1 MNTSPARAKALGE
14 LIRKRIVL
22 LDGAM
27 GTLAQTLDLSE
38 DDYRG
43 KAFAG
48 WPQPLKG
55 NHDLLC
61 LTQPHFVREIH
72 DGYLKAGADILTT
85 NSFTANAP
93 SQADYGLE
101 DRVADLNRAS
111 ARIARES
118 ADEAQRR
125 DGRPYFVAG
134 SLGPTNRTASLSPRV
149 EDPGYRATDFD
160 RLAATYGIAA
170 RALLEG
176 GADVLLVETVFDTL
190 NAKAALYAIARV
202 SDELRRPAPVIVSGT
217 ITDAS
222 GRTLSGQTVE
232 AFYNSVRHAS
242 LTAIGLNCS
251 LGAADLHPHMRE
263 LSRVAELPVSV
274 HPNAGLPNELGEYTE
289 TPEEMAATLQAMAGE
304 GLLNLAGGCCG
315 TTPEHTRAMCKALD
329 AFSPRKPPRPRPI
342 TRLAGLQPQNID
354 DDTGFVHV
362 GERANVTG
370 SAIFRRLIEADDY
383 SAAVEVARRQVEAGA
398 NLLDVNMD
406 EGLLDSEAAMRRY
419 LNLLAAEPD
428 ISQVPVMVDSS
439 RFEVLT
445 VGLKCLQGKGVA
457 NSISLKNGEAEF
469 LGQAREIRRLGAAVV
484 VMAFDE
490 QGQAESVEQRVAM
503 AERSHH
509 LLVHEAGFPP
519 EDILFDLNIFAVAT
533 GLQEHDDYA
542 RAFIEAAREVRERL
556 PGVHVSGGVS
566 NLSFSFRGNNA
577 VREAMHSVFLYHAIA
592 AGMDFGIVNA
602 GQLAVYEDIPERL
615 RDTVEDV
622 ILNRLEGAGEKL
634 LELAQEYQGQTA
646 QQDES
651 AAEWRGLPL
660 AERLSYALVHGLDA
674 HVVED
679 AEAARQAS
687 DRALDVIEGPLM
699 DGMNTVGDLF
709 ATGRMFLPQVVKSA
723 RVMKKAV
730 AHLVPFIEEEGSG
743 VSSRGRLVVAT
754 VKGDVH
760 DIGKN
765 IVGVVL
771 QCNGYE
777 VIDLGVM
784 TPCETILDTAVRENT
799 DFIGLSGLITPSLN
813 EMVHVAGEMQRRGMD
828 LPLLIGGAT
837 TSPRHTALKIDPAY
851 DGGVVYVKDASRAV
865 GVLGEL
871 SGSGREAYLSDV
883 ARDMK
888 RRREQPAGKRR
899 REDLLSLAEA
909 RANRLDID
917 WDAEPPAEP
926 ARTGVIETLPPAPAL
941 PCCARRCGTSSRD
954 VIETL
959 SPTLAELY
967 DYIDWRPFFAAWEMP
982 GKFPQLL
989 DDERMGRAARE
1000 LWDDLHRTLIKPIK
1014 AREIPFASAG
1024 VAGIFPAASDGD
1036 DIVVFSDESR
1046 EEEIGRIHGLREQRR
1061 MPPGKPNA
1069 ALADFIAPQGA
1080 GGDWVGMFAVTA
1092 GGDLDKTIAKL
1103 GGGKSADDYDAIQL
1117 KALADRAAE
1126 AFAEFLHEKVRREF
1140 WGYAPEESLGNEDLI
1155 AERYRGIRPAPGYPG
1170 CPDHSEKALIWR
1182 LLDVE
1187 KRIGARLTESYA
1199 MWPAA
1204 TVSGYYFAHARA
1216 RYPNIGLIGED
1227 QLADYARR
1235 KNISVDEARMWLAP
1249 NLAD

>member
-1 MNTSPARAKALGE
+1 MNRASARAEALGE
-14 LIRKRIVL
+14 LIRKRIVFI
-22 LDGAM
+22 DGAM

-38 DDYRG
+38 EEYRG
-43 KAFAG
+43 AEFAD
-48 WPQPLKG
+48 WPQALKG

-72 DGYLKAGADILTT
+72 DAYLQAGADILTT

-101 DRVADLNRAS
+101 DRVADINRAS
-111 ARIARES
+111 ARVARDA
-118 ADEAQRR
+118 ADAAQRR

-160 RLAATYGIAA
+160 RLAATYETAT

-176 GADVLLVETVFDTL
+176 GADLLLIETIFDTL

-202 SDELRRPAPVIVSGT
+202 GDELGRPPPVIVSGT

-232 AFYNSVRHAS
+232 AFYNSIRHAPM
-242 LTAIGLNCS
+242 TAIGLNCA
-251 LGAADLHPHMRE
+251 LGATELHPHMRE

-289 TPEEMAATLQAMAGE
+289 TPDEMAATLQAMARE

-315 TTPEHTRAMCKALD
+315 TTPEHVRVMREAL
-329 AFSPRKPPRPRPI
+329 AGIGPRTSPKPPRI
-342 TRLAGLQPQNID
+342 TRLAGLQPLNID
-354 DDTGFVHV
+354 DSTGFVHV
-362 GERANVTG
+362 GERTNVTG

-383 SAAVEVARRQVEAGA
+383 SAAVAVARQQVEAGA

-419 LNLLAAEPD
+419 VNLLAAEPD
-428 ISQVPVMVDSS
+428 ISRAPLMIDSS
-439 RFEVLT
+439 RFEVL
-445 VGLKCLQGKGVA
+445 VAGLKCVQGKGVA
-457 NSISLKNGEAEF
+457 NSISLKNGEEEF
-469 LGQAREIRRLGAAVV
+469 LQQAREIRRLGAAVV
-484 VMAFDE
+484 VMAFNE
-490 QGQAESVEQRVAM
+490 KGQAESVEQRVAV
-503 AERSHH
+503 AERSYR
-509 LLVHEAGFPP
+509 LLVDKAGFPP
-519 EDILFDLNIFAVAT
+519 EDIIFDLNIFAVAT
-533 GLQEHDDYA
+533 GIEEHDDYA
-542 RAFIEAAREVRERL
+542 RAFIEATRLVRERL
-556 PGVHVSGGVS
+556 PEVHVSGGIS
-566 NLSFSFRGNNA
+566 NLSFSFRGNNT

-592 AGMDFGIVNA
+592 GGMDFGIVNA
-602 GQLAVYEDIPERL
+602 GQLGVFEDIPERL
-615 RDTVEDV
+615 RETVEDV
-622 ILNRLEGAGEKL
+622 ILNRNPGAGERL
-634 LELAQEYQGQTA
+634 LQLAQEYQGQGG
-646 QQDES
+646 QQVRDEE
-651 AAEWRGLPL
+651 EWRGLPL

-679 AEAARQAS
+679 TEAARQAS
-687 DRALDVIEGPLM
+687 ERALDVIEGPLM

-730 AHLVPFIEEEGSG
+730 AHLIPFIEQEGSG
-743 VSSRGRLVVAT
+743 VTSRGRLVVAT

-784 TPCETILDTAVRENT
+784 TPCEEILDTAVREKA
-799 DFIGLSGLITPSLN
+799 DYIGLSGLITPSLN
-813 EMVHVAGEMQRRGMD
+813 EMVHVAGEMQRRGME

-851 DGGVVYVKDASRAV
+851 ERGVVYVKDASRAV
-865 GVLGEL
+865 GVLGQL
-871 SGSGREAYLSDV
+871 SGAGREAYLRDV
-883 ARDMK
+883 GRDLK
-888 RRREQPAGKRR
+888 RRREQPAGRRR
-899 REDLLSLAEA
+899 REDLLSLEEA
-909 RANRLDID
+909 RANRLEID
-917 WDAEPPAEP
+917 WGAEPPAEP
-926 ARTGVIETLPPAPAL
+926 ARAGVFEK
-941 PCCARRCGTSSRD
+941 
-954 VIETL
+954 L
-959 SPTLAELY
+959 SPTLEELY
-967 DYIDWRPFFAAWEMP
+967 DYIDWQPFFAAWEMR

-989 DDERMGRAARE
+989 DDPRKGKAARE
-1000 LWDDLHRTLIKPIK
+1000 LWDDLHMSLIEAIK
-1014 AREIPFASAG
+1014 AGEIAFPTAG
-1024 VAGIFPAASDGD
+1024 VAGIFPAACDDD
-1036 DIVVFSDESR
+1036 DIVVFGDESR
-1046 EEEIGRIHGLREQRR
+1046 ETELGRIHGLREQRR

-1069 ALADFIAPQGA
+1069 SLADFVAPRTA
-1080 GGDWVGMFAVTA
+1080 GGDWIGMFAVTA
-1092 GGDLDKTIAKL
+1092 GGDLDRTIATLAAGKK
-1103 GGGKSADDYDAIQL
+1103 GGDDYEAIQL

-1126 AFAEFLHEKVRREF
+1126 AFAEYLHEKVRTEL
-1140 WGYAPEESLGNEDLI
+1140 WEYAPDESFSNDELI
-1155 AERYRGIRPAPGYPG
+1155 AERYQGIRPAPGYPG

-1182 LLDVE
+1182 LLEVE
-1187 KRIGARLTESYA
+1187 RRIGARLTESYA

-1204 TVSGYYFAHARA
+1204 TVSGYYFAHPGS

-1235 KNISVDEARMWLAP
+1235 KSITVDEARVWLAP

>member
-1 MNTSPARAKALGE
+1 MNRPSARAEALGE
-14 LIRKRIVL
+14 LIRSRIVFI
-22 LDGAM
+22 DGAM

-38 DDYRG
+38 EQYRG
-43 KAFAG
+43 REFAD
-48 WPQPLKG
+48 WPQALKG

-72 DGYLKAGADILTT
+72 DSYLRAGADILTT

-101 DRVADLNRAS
+101 ERVADINRAS
-111 ARIARES
+111 AKIARES
-118 ADEAQRR
+118 ADAAQRR

-149 EDPGYRATDFD
+149 EDPGFRATDFD
-160 RLAATYGIAA
+160 RLAATYEIAA

-176 GADVLLVETVFDTL
+176 GADLLLIETIFDTL
-190 NAKAALYAIARV
+190 NAKAALYAIARAGD
-202 SDELRRPAPVIVSGT
+202 SLGRKLLVIVSGT

-232 AFYNSVRHAS
+232 AFYNSIRHAPM
-242 LTAIGLNCS
+242 TAIGLNCS
-251 LGAADLHPHMRE
+251 LGATELHPHMRE

-289 TPEEMAATLQAMAGE
+289 SPEEMAATLEAMARE

-315 TTPEHTRAMCKALD
+315 TTPEHIRAMREAL
-329 AFSPRKPPRPRPI
+329 AGIGPRTPPAPPPI
-342 TRLAGLQPQNID
+342 TRLAGLQPLNID
-354 DDTGFVHV
+354 DSTGFVHV
-362 GERANVTG
+362 GERTNVTG
-370 SAIFRRLIEADDY
+370 SAIFRRLIKADDY
-383 SAAVEVARRQVEAGA
+383 SAAVEVARQQVESGA

-419 LNLLAAEPD
+419 VNLLAAEPD
-428 ISQVPVMVDSS
+428 ISRAPIMVDSS
-439 RFEVLT
+439 RFEVL
-445 VGLKCLQGKGVA
+445 VAGLKCLQGKGVA
-457 NSISLKNGEAEF
+457 NSISLKNGEEEF
-469 LGQAREIRRLGAAVV
+469 LEQAREIRRLGAAVI

-490 QGQAESVEQRVAM
+490 KGQAESVEQRVAI
-503 AERSHH
+503 AERSYR
-509 LLVHEAGFPP
+509 LLVEEAGFPP
-519 EDILFDLNIFAVAT
+519 EDIIFDLNIFAVAT
-533 GLQEHDDYA
+533 GIEEHDDYG
-542 RAFIEAAREVRERL
+542 RAFIEATGLVRKRL
-556 PGVHVSGGVS
+556 PGVHASGGVS

-592 AGMDFGIVNA
+592 GGMDFGIVNA
-602 GQLAVYEDIPERL
+602 GQLGVYEDIPERL

-622 ILNRLEGAGEKL
+622 ILNRSPGAGERL
-634 LELAQEYQGQTA
+634 LQLAQEYQGQGA
-646 QQDES
+646 RQDRDEK
-651 AAEWRGLPL
+651 EWRALPL
-660 AERLSYALVHGLDA
+660 AQRLSYALVHGLDA

-679 AEAARQAS
+679 TEAARQNS
-687 DRALDVIEGPLM
+687 KRALDVIEGPLM

-730 AHLVPFIEEEGSG
+730 AHLVPFIEQEGSG

-784 TPCETILDTAVRENT
+784 TPCEEILDTAVREKA
-799 DFIGLSGLITPSLN
+799 DYIGLSGLITPSLN

-851 DGGVVYVKDASRAV
+851 ENGVVYVKDASRAV

-871 SGSGREAYLSDV
+871 SGAGREEYLRGV
-883 ARDMK
+883 ARDLE

-899 REDLLSLAEA
+899 REDLLSIEEA
-909 RANRLDID
+909 RANRLEID
-917 WDAEPPAEP
+917 WGAEPPAEP
-926 ARTGVIETLPPAPAL
+926 ARAG
-941 PCCARRCGTSSRD
+941 

-959 SPTLAELY
+959 SPTLEQLY
-967 DYIDWRPFFAAWEMP
+967 GYIDWQPFFAAWGLH

-989 DDERMGRAARE
+989 DDARKGKAARE
-1000 LWDDLHRTLIKPIK
+1000 LWDDLHGSLIEPIR
-1014 AREIPFASAG
+1014 AGEIEFPAAG
-1024 VAGIFPAASDGD
+1024 VAAIFPAASDGD
-1036 DIVVFSDESR
+1036 DIVVFGDKSR
-1046 EEEIGRIHGLREQRR
+1046 ATELGRIYGLREQRR
-1061 MPPGKPNA
+1061 MPPGRPNTS
-1069 ALADFIAPQGA
+1069 LADFVAPASA
-1080 GGDWVGMFAVTA
+1080 GGDWIGMFAVTA
-1092 GGDLDKTIAKL
+1092 GGELDETIATLDAGRK
-1103 GGGKSADDYDAIQL
+1103 GADDYGAIQL

-1126 AFAEFLHEKVRREF
+1126 AFAECLHQKVRREL
-1140 WGYAPEESLGNEDLI
+1140 WGYAAEESLSNEDLI

-1170 CPDHSEKALIWR
+1170 CPDHSEKELIWR

-1187 KRIGARLTESYA
+1187 GRIGARLTESYA

-1204 TVSGYYFAHARA
+1204 TVSGYYFAHPRS
-1216 RYPNIGLIGED
+1216 RYPNIGLIGDD

-1235 KNISVDEARMWLAP
+1235 KKITLDEARLWLAP

>member
-1 MNTSPARAKALGE
+1 MNRPAARAEALGE
-14 LIRKRIVL
+14 LIRKRIVFI
-22 LDGAM
+22 DGAM

-38 DDYRG
+38 EEYRG
-43 KAFAG
+43 AEFAD
-48 WPQPLKG
+48 WPQALKG

-72 DGYLKAGADILTT
+72 DAYLQAGADVLTT

-101 DRVADLNRAS
+101 NRVADINRAS
-111 ARIARES
+111 ARVARDA
-118 ADEAQRR
+118 ADAAQRR

-160 RLAATYGIAA
+160 RLAATYETAT

-176 GADVLLVETVFDTL
+176 GADLLLIETIFDTL
-190 NAKAALYAIARV
+190 NAKAALYAIARAGE
-202 SDELRRPAPVIVSGT
+202 SLGRTLPVIVSGT

-232 AFYNSVRHAS
+232 AFYNSIRHAPM
-242 LTAIGLNCS
+242 TAIGLNCS
-251 LGAADLHPHMRE
+251 LGATELHPHMRE

-289 TPEEMAATLQAMAGE
+289 TPHEMAATLREMARE

-315 TTPEHTRAMCKALD
+315 TTPEHVRVMREAL
-329 AFSPRKPPRPRPI
+329 AGISPRTPPTPPRI
-342 TRLAGLQPQNID
+342 TRLAGLQPLNID
-354 DDTGFVHV
+354 DSTGFVHV
-362 GERANVTG
+362 GERTNVTG

-383 SAAVEVARRQVEAGA
+383 SAAVAVARQQVEAGA

-419 LNLLAAEPD
+419 VNLLAAEPD
-428 ISQVPVMVDSS
+428 ISRAPLMIDSS
-439 RFEVLT
+439 RFEVLV

-457 NSISLKNGEAEF
+457 NSISLKNGEEEF
-469 LGQAREIRRLGAAVV
+469 LEQAREIRRLGAAVV
-484 VMAFDE
+484 VMAFNE
-490 QGQAESVEQRVAM
+490 KGQAESVEQRVAV
-503 AERSHH
+503 AERSYR
-509 LLVHEAGFPP
+509 LLVDKAGFPP
-519 EDILFDLNIFAVAT
+519 EDIIFDLNIFAVAT
-533 GLQEHDDYA
+533 GIEEHDDYA
-542 RAFIEAAREVRERL
+542 RAFIEATRLVRERL
-556 PGVHVSGGVS
+556 PGVHASGGIS
-566 NLSFSFRGNNA
+566 NLSFSFRGNNT

-592 AGMDFGIVNA
+592 GGMDFGIVNA
-602 GQLAVYEDIPERL
+602 GQLGVFEDIPERL
-615 RDTVEDV
+615 RETVEDV
-622 ILNRLEGAGEKL
+622 ILNRSPGAGERL
-634 LELAQEYQGQTA
+634 LQLAQEYQGQGA
-646 QQDES
+646 QQVRDEE
-651 AAEWRGLPL
+651 EWRGLPL

-674 HVVED
+674 HVVD
-679 AEAARQAS
+679 DTEAARQAS
-687 DRALDVIEGPLM
+687 KRALDVIEGPLM

-730 AHLVPFIEEEGSG
+730 AHLIPFIEQEGSG

-784 TPCETILDTAVRENT
+784 TPCEEILDTAVREKA
-799 DFIGLSGLITPSLN
+799 DYIGLSGLITPSLN
-813 EMVHVAGEMQRRGMD
+813 EMVHVAGEMQRRGME

-851 DGGVVYVKDASRAV
+851 EAGVVYVKDASRAV
-865 GVLGEL
+865 GVLGKL
-871 SGSGREAYLSDV
+871 SGSERGAYLTDV
-883 ARDMK
+883 AADLK
-888 RRREQPAGKRR
+888 RRREQPSGTRR
-899 REDLLSLAEA
+899 RENLLSLGEA
-909 RANRLDID
+909 RANRLRID
-917 WDAEPPAEP
+917 WQAEPPAQP
-926 ARTGVIETLPPAPAL
+926 ARPGAIEIFA
-941 PCCARRCGTSSRD
+941 
-954 VIETL
+954 
-959 SPTLAELY
+959 PTLGELY
-967 DYIDWRPFFAAWEMP
+967 DYIDWQPFFAAWEIR

-989 DDERMGRAARE
+989 EEGTKGQAARE
-1000 LWDDLHRTLIKPIK
+1000 LWDDVHDTFIEPIR
-1014 AREIPFASAG
+1014 AGEVPFPTAG
-1024 VAGIFPAASDGD
+1024 VAGIFPAAGFAD
-1036 DIVVFSDESR
+1036 DIAVYPDLSR
-1046 EEEIGRIHGLREQRR
+1046 EEELGRIHCLREQRR
-1061 MPPGKPNA
+1061 KPPGNPNGC
-1069 ALADFIAPQGA
+1069 LADLVAPDGPA
-1080 GGDWVGMFAVTA
+1080 PDHVGMFAVTA
-1092 GGDLDKTIAKL
+1092 GGNLDEVLAAAGAK
-1103 GGGKSADDYDAIQL
+1103 SSDDYSSILL

-1126 AFAEFLHEKVRREF
+1126 AFAEYLHEKVRKEL
-1140 WGYAPEESLGNEDLI
+1140 WGYAADESFSKDELI
-1155 AERYRGIRPAPGYPG
+1155 AERYQGIRPAPGYPG

-1182 LLDVE
+1182 LLEVE
-1187 KRIGARLTESYA
+1187 RRIGARLTESYA

-1204 TVSGYYFAHARA
+1204 TVSGYYFAHARS

-1235 KNISVDEARMWLAP
+1235 KSITVDEARVWLAP

>member
-1 MNTSPARAKALGE
+1 MNTPSARVKALGE
-14 LIRKRIVL
+14 LIRKRIVI
-22 LDGAM
+22 LDGAI

-43 KAFAG
+43 EAFAG

-101 DRVADLNRAS
+101 GRVAEINRAS

-118 ADEAQRR
+118 ANEAQRR

-232 AFYNSVRHAS
+232 AFYNSIRHAQ

-251 LGAADLHPHMRE
+251 LGAAELHPHMRE

-289 TPEEMAATLQAMAGE
+289 TPEEMAATLGAMAGE

-315 TTPEHTRAMCKALD
+315 TMPEHIRAMREAL
-329 AFSPRKPPRPRPI
+329 AGFGPRKPPRPRPI
-342 TRLAGLQPQNID
+342 MRLAGLQPMNID
-354 DDTGFVHV
+354 GDTGFVHV

-383 SAAVEVARRQVEAGA
+383 SAAVEVARRQVESGA

-445 VGLKCLQGKGVA
+445 AGLKCLQGKGFA

-469 LGQAREIRRLGAAVV
+469 LEQAREIRRLGAAVV

-490 QGQAESVEQRVAM
+490 QGQAESVEQRVAI
-503 AERSHH
+503 AERSHR

-519 EDILFDLNIFAVAT
+519 EDIVFDLNIFAVAT

-577 VREAMHSVFLYHAIA
+577 VREAMHSVFLYHAIG

-602 GQLAVYEDIPERL
+602 GQLAVYEDIPQRL
-615 RDTVEDV
+615 RGTVEDV
-622 ILNRLEGAGEKL
+622 ILNRLAGAGERL

-646 QQDES
+646 QQADA
-651 AAEWRGLPL
+651 AAEWRSLPL

-784 TPCETILDTAVRENT
+784 TPCEAILDTAVKENA

-883 ARDMK
+883 ARDLK
-888 RRREQPAGKRR
+888 RRREQPTGKRR

-909 RANRLDID
+909 RANRLEID
-917 WDAEPPAEP
+917 WEAEPPAEP
-926 ARTGVIETLPPAPAL
+926 ACAGIIE
-941 PCCARRCGTSSRD
+941 S
-954 VIETL
+954 L

-967 DYIDWRPFFAAWEMP
+967 DYIDWQPFFAAWEMP
-982 GKFPQLL
+982 GRFPQLL
-989 DDERMGRAARE
+989 DDGRKGQAARE
-1000 LWDDLHRTLIKPIK
+1000 LWDDLHRTLIKPVK
-1014 AREIPFASAG
+1014 GGEIPFPAAG
-1024 VAGIFPAASDGD
+1024 VAGIFPAASDGE
-1036 DIVVFSDESR
+1036 DIVVFSNESR
-1046 EEEIGRIHGLREQRR
+1046 EVQIGRIHGLREQRR
-1061 MPPGKPNA
+1061 MPPGKSNV

-1092 GGDLDKTIAKL
+1092 GGNLEETIAKL
-1103 GGGKSADDYDAIQL
+1103 GGGGKSADDYDAIQI

-1126 AFAEFLHEKVRREF
+1126 AFAEFLHEKVRREL
-1140 WGYAPEESLGNEDLI
+1140 WGYAPEELLGNDDLI

-1187 KRIGARLTESYA
+1187 RRIGACLTESYA

-1204 TVSGYYFAHARA
+1204 TVSGYYFAHPQAY
-1216 RYPNIGLIGED
+1216 YPNIGVIGED

-1235 KNISVDEARMWLAP
+1235 KKISLDEARLWLAP
-1249 NLAD
+1249 NLAG

>member
-1 MNTSPARAKALGE
+1 MNRPSARAEALGE
-14 LIRKRIVL
+14 LIRRRIVFI
-22 LDGAM
+22 DGAM
-27 GTLAQTLDLSE
+27 GTLAQTLDLPE
-38 DDYRG
+38 EEYRG
-43 KAFAG
+43 REFAD
-48 WPQPLKG
+48 WPRALKG

-72 DGYLKAGADILTT
+72 DSYLQAGADILTT

-101 DRVADLNRAS
+101 DRVADINRAS
-111 ARIARES
+111 AKIARES
-118 ADEAQRR
+118 ADAAERR

-149 EDPGYRATDFD
+149 EDPGFRATDFD
-160 RLAATYGIAA
+160 RLAATYEIAT

-176 GADVLLVETVFDTL
+176 GADLLLIETIFDTL
-190 NAKAALYAIARV
+190 NAKAALYAIARAGD
-202 SDELRRPAPVIVSGT
+202 SLGRTLPVIVSGT

-232 AFYNSVRHAS
+232 AFYNSIRHAPM
-242 LTAIGLNCS
+242 TAIGLNCS
-251 LGAADLHPHMRE
+251 LGATELHPHMRE

-289 TPEEMAATLQAMAGE
+289 TPEEMAATLESMARE

-315 TTPEHTRAMCKALD
+315 TTPEHVRMMREAL
-329 AFSPRKPPRPRPI
+329 AGISPRTPPRPPRM
-342 TRLAGLQPQNID
+342 TRFAGLQPLNID
-354 DDTGFVHV
+354 ESTGFVHV
-362 GERANVTG
+362 GERTNVTG

-383 SAAVEVARRQVEAGA
+383 PAAVSVARQQVEAGA

-419 LNLLAAEPD
+419 VNLLAAEPD
-428 ISQVPVMVDSS
+428 ISRAPLMIDSS
-439 RFEVLT
+439 RFEVL
-445 VGLKCLQGKGVA
+445 VAGLKCFQGKGVA
-457 NSISLKNGEAEF
+457 NSISLKNGEEEF
-469 LGQAREIRRLGAAVV
+469 LEQAREIRRLGAAVI

-490 QGQAESVEQRVAM
+490 KGQAESVEERVAV
-503 AERSHH
+503 AERSYR
-509 LLVHEAGFPP
+509 LLVDEAGFPP
-519 EDILFDLNIFAVAT
+519 EDIIFDLNIFAVAT
-533 GLQEHDDYA
+533 GIEEHDDYG
-542 RAFIEAAREVRERL
+542 RAFIEATRQVRERL
-556 PGVHVSGGVS
+556 PGVHASGGVS

-592 AGMDFGIVNA
+592 GGMDFGIVNA
-602 GQLAVYEDIPERL
+602 GQLGVYEDIPERL

-622 ILNRLEGAGEKL
+622 ILNRSPGAGERL
-634 LELAQEYQGQTA
+634 LQLAQEYQGQGGRQA
-646 QQDES
+646 RDEE
-651 AAEWRGLPL
+651 EWRALPL

-679 AEAARQAS
+679 TEAARRDS
-687 DRALDVIEGPLM
+687 ERALDVIEGPLM

-730 AHLVPFIEEEGSG
+730 AHLVPFIEQEGSG

-784 TPCETILDTAVRENT
+784 TPCEEILDTAVREKA
-799 DFIGLSGLITPSLN
+799 DYIGLSGLITPSLN

-851 DGGVVYVKDASRAV
+851 ESGVVYVKDASRAV

-871 SGSGREAYLSDV
+871 SGAGREAYLRGVASDL
-883 ARDMK
+883 K

-899 REDLLSLAEA
+899 REDLLSLEEA
-909 RANRLDID
+909 RGNRIEID
-917 WDAEPPAEP
+917 WGAEPPVEP
-926 ARTGVIETLPPAPAL
+926 ARAGV
-941 PCCARRCGTSSRD
+941 
-954 VIETL
+954 VETL
-959 SPTLAELY
+959 SPTLEELRG
-967 DYIDWRPFFAAWEMP
+967 YIDWQPFFAAWGLH

-989 DDERMGRAARE
+989 DDAQKGKAARE
-1000 LWDDLHRTLIKPIK
+1000 LWEDLHASLIEPIK
-1014 AREIPFASAG
+1014 AGEIEFPAAG
-1024 VAGIFPAASDGD
+1024 AAGIFPAVADGD
-1036 DIVVFSDESR
+1036 DIVVFGDASR
-1046 EEEIGRIHGLREQRR
+1046 ETELGRIHGLREQRR
-1061 MPPGKPNA
+1061 MPPGRPNA
-1069 ALADFIAPQGA
+1069 SLADFVAPASA

-1092 GGDLDKTIAKL
+1092 GGELDETIAKL
-1103 GGGKSADDYDAIQL
+1103 DAGRKGSDDYGAIQL

-1126 AFAEFLHEKVRREF
+1126 AFAEFLHEKVRREL
-1140 WGYAPEESLGNEDLI
+1140 WGYAREEAFSNEELI

-1182 LLDVE
+1182 LLNVE
-1187 KRIGARLTESYA
+1187 ERIGARLTESYA

-1204 TVSGYYFAHARA
+1204 TVSGYYFAHPRS
-1216 RYPNIGLIGED
+1216 RYPNIGLIGDD

-1235 KNISVDEARMWLAP
+1235 KKITLDEARLWLAP

>member
-1 MNTSPARAKALGE
+1 MNRASARAEALGE
-14 LIRKRIVL
+14 LIRKRIVFI
-22 LDGAM
+22 DGAM

-38 DDYRG
+38 EEYRG
-43 KAFAG
+43 AEFAD
-48 WPQPLKG
+48 WPQALKG

-61 LTQPHFVREIH
+61 LTQPRYVREIH
-72 DGYLKAGADILTT
+72 DAYLQAGADILTT

-101 DRVADLNRAS
+101 DRVADINRAS
-111 ARIARES
+111 ARVARDA
-118 ADEAQRR
+118 ADAAQRR

-160 RLAATYGIAA
+160 RLAATYETAT

-176 GADVLLVETVFDTL
+176 GADLLLIETIFDTL

-202 SDELRRPAPVIVSGT
+202 GDELGRPPPVIVSGT

-232 AFYNSVRHAS
+232 AFYNSIRHAPM
-242 LTAIGLNCS
+242 TAIGLNCS
-251 LGAADLHPHMRE
+251 LGATELHPHMRE

-289 TPEEMAATLQAMAGE
+289 TPDEMAATLQEMARE

-315 TTPEHTRAMCKALD
+315 TTPEHVRVMREAL
-329 AFSPRKPPRPRPI
+329 AGIGPRTPPTPPRI
-342 TRLAGLQPQNID
+342 TRLAGLQPLNID
-354 DDTGFVHV
+354 DSTGFVHV
-362 GERANVTG
+362 GERTNVTG

-383 SAAVEVARRQVEAGA
+383 SAAVAVARQQVEAGA

-419 LNLLAAEPD
+419 VNLLAAEPD
-428 ISQVPVMVDSS
+428 ISRAPLMIDSS
-439 RFEVLT
+439 RFEVLV

-457 NSISLKNGEAEF
+457 NSISLKNGEEEF
-469 LGQAREIRRLGAAVV
+469 LQQAREIRRLGAAVV
-484 VMAFDE
+484 VMAFNE
-490 QGQAESVEQRVAM
+490 EGQAESVEERVAV
-503 AERSHH
+503 AERSYR
-509 LLVHEAGFPP
+509 LLVDKAGFPP
-519 EDILFDLNIFAVAT
+519 EDIIFDLNIFAVAT
-533 GLQEHDDYA
+533 GIEEHDDYA
-542 RAFIEAAREVRERL
+542 RAFIEATRLVRERL
-556 PGVHVSGGVS
+556 PGVHASGGIS
-566 NLSFSFRGNNA
+566 NLSFSFRGNNT

-592 AGMDFGIVNA
+592 GGMDFGIVNA
-602 GQLAVYEDIPERL
+602 GQLGVFEDIPERL
-615 RDTVEDV
+615 RETVEDV
-622 ILNRLEGAGEKL
+622 ILNRSPGAGERL
-634 LELAQEYQGQTA
+634 LQLAQEYQGQGA
-646 QQDES
+646 QQVRDEK
-651 AAEWRGLPL
+651 EWRGLPL

-674 HVVED
+674 HVVD
-679 AEAARQAS
+679 DTEAARQAS
-687 DRALDVIEGPLM
+687 KRALDVIEGPLM

-730 AHLVPFIEEEGSG
+730 AHLIPFIEQEGSG

-784 TPCETILDTAVRENT
+784 TPCEEILDTAVREKA
-799 DFIGLSGLITPSLN
+799 DYIGLSGLITPSLN
-813 EMVHVAGEMQRRGMD
+813 EMVHVAGEMQRRGME

-851 DGGVVYVKDASRAV
+851 EAGVVYVKDASRAV
-865 GVLGEL
+865 GVLGKL
-871 SGSGREAYLSDV
+871 SGSERGAYLTDV
-883 ARDMK
+883 AADLK
-888 RRREQPAGKRR
+888 RRREQPSGTRR
-899 REDLLSLAEA
+899 RENLLSLGEA
-909 RANRLDID
+909 RANRLRID
-917 WDAEPPAEP
+917 WQAEPPAQP
-926 ARTGVIETLPPAPAL
+926 ARPGAIEVFA
-941 PCCARRCGTSSRD
+941 
-954 VIETL
+954 
-959 SPTLAELY
+959 PTLGELY
-967 DYIDWRPFFAAWEMP
+967 DYIDWQPFFAAWEIR

-989 DDERMGRAARE
+989 EEGTKGQAARE
-1000 LWDDLHRTLIKPIK
+1000 LWDDVHDTYIGPVR
-1014 AREIPFASAG
+1014 AGEVPFPTAG
-1024 VAGIFPAASDGD
+1024 VAGIFPAAGFAD
-1036 DIVVFSDESR
+1036 DIVVYADLSR
-1046 EEEIGRIHGLREQRR
+1046 EEELGRIHCLREQRR
-1061 MPPGKPNA
+1061 KPPGNPNGC
-1069 ALADFIAPQGA
+1069 LADLVAPEGPA
-1080 GGDWVGMFAVTA
+1080 PDHVGMFAVTA
-1092 GGDLDKTIAKL
+1092 GGNLDEVLAAAGAK
-1103 GGGKSADDYDAIQL
+1103 SSDDYSSILL

-1126 AFAEFLHEKVRREF
+1126 AFAEYLHEKVRKEL
-1140 WGYAPEESLGNEDLI
+1140 WGYAADESFSKDELI
-1155 AERYRGIRPAPGYPG
+1155 AERYQGIRPAPGYPG

-1182 LLDVE
+1182 LLEVE
-1187 KRIGARLTESYA
+1187 RRIGARLTESYA

-1204 TVSGYYFAHARA
+1204 TVSGYYFAHSRS

-1235 KNISVDEARMWLAP
+1235 KSIAVDEARVWLAP